1 MGTSRGRSRDDH
13 GASERVRSV
22 AIVHDQ
28 PVTRAAL
35 ERLVAGH
42 SDCAVVASVDCV
54 EELDDLAVTYDAVL
68 VDAPLRSHRPALK
81 VIAGLARV
89 GSPLVISSWDH
100 PPGLLAAIRAG
111 ARGCVTWQSD
121 HSIVDSALRT
131 VAHGGFYLCPRLV
144 DRFYEELSRPPQSD
158 PNGLAPREIETLQL
172 IAQGFTYAQIATMMG
187 LSQATVDTYAKRIRN
202 KLNVTDKAE
211 ITRIVVELGH
221 LVEERFTKPA
231 A

>member
-1 MGTSRGRSRDDH
+1 M
-13 GASERVRSV
+13 
-22 AIVHDQ
+22 
-28 PVTRAAL
+28 
-35 ERLVAGH
+35 
-42 SDCAVVASVDCV
+42 
-54 EELDDLAVTYDAVL
+54 
-68 VDAPLRSHRPALK
+68 
-81 VIAGLARV
+81 IAGLARV

-211 ITRIVVELGH
+211 ITRIAVELGH

>member
-1 MGTSRGRSRDDH
+1 
-13 GASERVRSV
+13 VRSV

-42 SDCAVVASVDCV
+42 SACAVVTSIICV
-54 EELDDLAVTYDAVL
+54 VELDDLAVTYDAVL

-111 ARGCVTWQSD
+111 VRGCVTWQSD

-202 KLNVTDKAE
+202 KLNVTNKAE
-211 ITRIVVELGH
+211 ITRIAVELGH